1 MKRHV
6 KLIEG
11 LHITAQDKRN
21 ILDCIDYL
29 AEQPASDEPP
39 WLGRGKSP
47 KRYAIEEDPTH
58 AGRYKVRMRAAYR
71 TDFGERRERTSCVVV
86 DVQCRTAHE
95 PAPLTDLFA

>member
-1 MKRHV
+1 MKRQV

-29 AEQPASDEPP
+29 AEQPASDDPP

-58 AGRYKVRMRAAYR
+58 AAATGSGCAKPTAQTLESGANAQAAWWWTCEAVAR
-71 TDFGERRERTSCVVV
+71 TNPPR
-86 DVQCRTAHE
+86 
-95 PAPLTDLFA
+95 

>member
-1 MKRHV
+1 MKRQV

-29 AEQPASDEPP
+29 AEQPASDDPP

-58 AGRYKVRMRAAYR
+58 AGRYRVRMREAYR
-71 TDFGERRERTSCVVV
+71 TDFGERRERTSRVVV
-86 DVQCRTAHE
+86 DVRGRSEDE

>member
-1 MKRHV
+1 MKRSV

-29 AEQPASDEPP
+29 VDQPPSDEPL

-47 KRYAIEEDPTH
+47 KRYAVEADPSQ
-58 AGRYKVRMRAAYR
+58 AGRYTVRMREAYR
-71 TDFGERRERTSCVVV
+71 TDFGERRERIARVVV
-86 DVQCRTAHE
+86 DVKNPAVRT
-95 PAPLTDLFA
+95 PAATPDLFA